1 MTAAEGIK
9 TVVMIADLRIG
20 ISAGRAMVIE
30 ITADLGKDSKDL
42 VDHSKIEDRNK
53 LDPVD
58 HSNNRDKDH
67 HRKIGDLVKDKDLVD
82 HSKIEDLRDLA
93 DHNNNRDKDLHKK
106 IVDLVKDKDLVD
118 RSKTADHSNKDHRD
132 QDHHNNKDLKI
143 LHRPHRQRKDHKIKN
158 AAQISRA
165 AFLFKALS
173 RPEIMIHKNNHYG
186 RTTSKSVC

>member
-1 MTAAEGIK
+1 MTAAEGIR
-9 TVVMIADLRIG
+9 TVVMTADLRIG

-42 VDHSKIEDRNK
+42 VDHNKIEDRNK
-53 LDPVD
+53 VDLGD

-67 HRKIGDLVKDKDLVD
+67 HR
-82 HSKIEDLRDLA
+82 
-93 DHNNNRDKDLHKK
+93 K

-165 AFLFKALS
+165 AFLFQLRLQS
-173 RPEIMIHKNNHYG
+173 FSE
-186 RTTSKSVC
+186 